1 MTIGLRRLAVYIS
14 AATLTTACTVF
25 PTPEPPRALDLAPY
39 ASEPMRETPRP
50 VSLRIDT
57 PLASDPLDSARVLLK
72 PSLYEFQA
80 LPAVRWRD
88 NIPVVVRDYLIQSFR
103 YNGGFDNVITDTSP
117 AFASHTLI
125 SELSAFHAENRQD
138 QGVTV
143 VMELHTEIMGNR
155 TRRSLCSKSQR
166 VEQRA
171 ESASVDALME
181 AFSESSR
188 ALAETT
194 NRWAYACLAEARQR
208 Q

>member
-25 PTPEPPRALDLAPY
+25 PTPEPPRAMDLAPY

-57 PLASDPLDSARVLLK
+57 PLASEPLDSARVLLK

-88 NIPVVVRDYLIQSFR
+88 SIPVVIRDYLIQSFR
-103 YNGGFDNVITDTSP
+103 FNGGFDNVVTDTSP

-143 VMELHTEIMGNR
+143 VMELHAEIMGNR

-188 ALAETT
+188 ALAEAT

-208 Q
+208 

>member
-1 MTIGLRRLAVYIS
+1 M
-14 AATLTTACTVF
+14 
-25 PTPEPPRALDLAPY
+25 DLAPY

-88 NIPVVVRDYLIQSFR
+88 SIPVVVRDYLIQSFR
-103 YNGGFDNVITDTSP
+103 FNSGFDNVVTDTSP

-143 VMELHTEIMGNR
+143 VMELHAEIMGNR

-188 ALAETT
+188 ALAEAT

-208 Q
+208 

>member
-1 MTIGLRRLAVYIS
+1 MTIGLRRLAVCIS

-25 PTPEPPRALDLAPY
+25 PTPEPPRAMDLAPY

-88 NIPVVVRDYLIQSFR
+88 SIPVVVRDYLIQSFR
-103 YNGGFDNVITDTSP
+103 FNGGFDNVVTDTSP

-143 VMELHTEIMGNR
+143 VMELHAEIMGNR

-188 ALAETT
+188 ALAEAT

-208 Q
+208 